1 MTSGKVSLKTVIVMT
16 ILALVGVLSFLGMGA
31 AKTYLSGASAG
42 SEPKSVLATPSE
54 DGKSVSI
61 SWQTDKPVQAVV
73 EYGTTPASLLLRS
86 LETDS
91 TTNHKLSISPLK
103 PSTSYYFRIRVGEEV
118 YDNSGIPFSFKTKG
132 ATGSGGGV
140 PAGTPAVMPTMANK
154 PTAVVITPGVNSPV
168 PTVAGACN
176 RTTDYNGDGVVN
188 SIDFIKCA
196 NSKPAEQGGT
206 TPTKSTAKPTTVTSP
221 APTVSGTTTC
231 RFDVDY
237 DKNGT
242 INSVDRIKCLQNK

>member
-1 MTSGKVSLKTVIVMT
+1 MKSGKISLKTVIVMT

-61 SWQTDKPVQAVV
+61 SWQTDKAVQAVV

-86 LETDS
+86 LESDS
-91 TTNHKLSISPLK
+91 SVSHKVSISPLK
-103 PSTSYYFRIRVGEEV
+103 GGTSYYFRIRVGEEV

-132 ATGSGGGV
+132 TAGGSAGAGTSVQMPTTAQKSVTSPAVVPATGSGC
-140 PAGTPAVMPTMANK
+140 T
-154 PTAVVITPGVNSPV
+154 
-168 PTVAGACN
+168 

-188 SIDFIKCA
+188 SMDFIKCMK
-196 NSKPAEQGGT
+196 SGSGGIVA
-206 TPTKSTAKPTTVTSP
+206 PTKATGAPTKAGSATMPTI
-221 APTVSGTTTC
+221 APTVAPGASTC
-231 RFDVDY
+231 RFDTDY

-242 INSVDRIKCLQNK
+242 INSLDRIKCLQNK

>member
-1 MTSGKVSLKTVIVMT
+1 MKSGKISLKTVIVMT

-86 LETDS
+86 LESDS
-91 TTNHKLSISPLK
+91 SASHKVTISPLK
-103 PSTSYYFRIRVGEEV
+103 AATSYYFRIRVGEEV

-132 ATGSGGGV
+132 SAGGNAG
-140 PAGTPAVMPTMANK
+140 AGTPVQMPTTAQK
-154 PTAVVITPGVNSPV
+154 PITSPAVV
-168 PTVAGACN
+168 PTTGTGCS

-188 SIDFIKCA
+188 SMDFIKCM
-196 NSKPAEQGGT
+196 NSGT
-206 TPTKSTAKPTTVTSP
+206 AGTPVPPKTTGSSPVPTKATTAPTT
-221 APTVSGTTTC
+221 APGASAC

-242 INSVDRIKCLQNK
+242 INSLDRIKCLQNK

>member
-1 MTSGKVSLKTVIVMT
+1 MKSGKVSLKTVIVMT

-54 DGKSVSI
+54 DGKSVTI
-61 SWQTDKPVQAVV
+61 TWQTDKAVQAVV

-86 LETDS
+86 LESDS
-91 TTNHKLSISPLK
+91 STAHKVSISPLK
-103 PSTSYYFRIRVGEEV
+103 GGTSYYFRIRVGEEV

-132 ATGSGGGV
+132 STGGSAG
-140 PAGTPAVMPTMANK
+140 AGTPVQMPTAAQR
-154 PTAVVITPGVNSPV
+154 PTTSPAVV
-168 PTVAGACN
+168 PTSSSGCT

-188 SIDFIKCA
+188 SIDFIKCV
-196 NSKPAEQGGT
+196 NSGSGAG
-206 TPTKSTAKPTTVTSP
+206 TPTKVPGATKPTVV
-221 APTVSGTTTC
+221 PTAATGDSTC
-231 RFDVDY
+231 RFDTDY

-242 INSVDRIKCLQNK
+242 INSLDRIKCLQNK

>member
-1 MTSGKVSLKTVIVMT
+1 MNSGKISLKTVIVMT

-54 DGKSVSI
+54 DGKSVVI
-61 SWQTDKPVQAVV
+61 TWQSDKEVQSVV

-91 TTNHKLSISPLK
+91 SADHKVSISPLK
-103 PSTSYYFRIRVGEEV
+103 PVTSYYFRIRVGEEV

-132 ATGSGGGV
+132 VAGG
-140 PAGTPAVMPTMANK
+140 AV
-154 PTAVVITPGVNSPV
+154 V
-168 PTVAGACN
+168 PTVAPTAATLPTATTKPLPTTVATLSPSRCS
-176 RTTDYNGDGVVN
+176 RTVDYNGDGVVN
-188 SIDFIKCA
+188 SIDFIKCS
-196 NSKPAEQGGT
+196 NGGGS
-206 TPTKSTAKPTTVTSP
+206 STNTASPSATV
-221 APTVSGTTTC
+221 APGGC
-231 RFDVDY
+231 RIDVDY
-237 DKNGT
+237 DKNGV

>member
-1 MTSGKVSLKTVIVMT
+1 MKSGKISLKTVIVMT

-61 SWQTDKPVQAVV
+61 SWQTDKAVQAVV

-86 LETDS
+86 LESDS
-91 TTNHKLSISPLK
+91 STSHKVSISPLK
-103 PSTSYYFRIRVGEEV
+103 PATSYYFRIRVGEEV

-132 ATGSGGGV
+132 AAGGANPG
-140 PAGTPAVMPTMANK
+140 AGTPATMPTTAQK
-154 PTAVVITPGVNSPV
+154 PTTSPAVV
-168 PTVAGACN
+168 PTTGSSCN
-176 RTTDYNGDGVVN
+176 RTTDYNGDGVIN
-188 SIDFIKCA
+188 SMDFIKCA
-196 NSKPAEQGGT
+196 SGGSGGAA
-206 TPTKSTAKPTTVTSP
+206 PTKTVSG
-221 APTVSGTTTC
+221 APTVKPTGATTTPVAGATTAPGSSNC

-242 INSVDRIKCLQNK
+242 INSLDRIKCLQNK